1 MRCVRIFPEGVS
13 PLRAVETRIVS
24 KLQAGLPWGMQW
36 RKQDCKIRYW
46 RTETSYEAS

>member
-24 KLQAGLPWGMQW
+24 KLQAGLPWGIQW
-36 RKQDCKIRYW
+36 RGRSVKKM
-46 RTETSYEAS
+46 SGGHF